1 MNKRFLNVLVA
12 TMVDYVHGSVGD
24 HPNHINGLLDDLG
37 LSEKQAKAAIGIA
50 TQVGKDGDW
59 QFEDDSDEYN
69 LHVVRQFVYSFCDG
83 TFEGSTPVLYEMTGE
98 KLEEFIVKLQEL
110 VK

>member
-1 MNKRFLNVLVA
+1 MDTRVYKAIIANL
-12 TMVDYVHGSVGD
+12 M
-24 HPNHINGLLDDLG
+24 DDLEQDDIEPS
-37 LSEKQAKAAIGIA
+37 LTPPQLEVAQQARDETIA
-50 TQVGKDGDW
+50 NGDW
-59 QFEDDSDEYN
+59 QFDDISDRYN